1 VAVLLVG
8 IDEAGYGPML
18 GPLCV
23 GACAV
28 RVEGWRP
35 GDEAPDLWACLAP
48 GVCRRPGDP
57 RGRVAIEDSKK
68 LKLPNDARRHPLT
81 HLERG
86 VLAAWRAI
94 DPERPIPSTD
104 IGLLAALGV
113 PLERRTGSPTADA
126 GAESSAWYLGEA
138 LPAPVAHDAGSI
150 EIAGNI
156 LAGACDRAGVR
167 VVDLRCRA
175 VFEEE
180 FNRTV
185 RHHRSKAATTLIG
198 IGEHLRR
205 IWVEWSAVD
214 PAQPQNHPRV
224 VIDRLG
230 GRTGYAQLL
239 ADLLGPE
246 VAPSIAVR
254 EMPGAPGV
262 SRALIEGHGA
272 DGQSRR
278 RLSVLVRPEAES
290 ACLPVALAS
299 MTAKYCREL
308 LMARFNRC
316 WSQAAARAGLGEL
329 KPTAG
334 YVQDA
339 RRWLEEAA
347 PLLEPGVREAMVRLA

>member
-1 VAVLLVG
+1 MLLIG

-23 GACAV
+23 GLCAM
-28 RVEGWRP
+28 RVEGWQP
-35 GDEAPDLWACLAP
+35 GDDAPDLWERLAP
-48 GVCRRPGDP
+48 GVCRKPGDP

-94 DPERPIPSTD
+94 DGERPIPATD
-104 IGLLAALGV
+104 LGLLSALGV
-113 PLERRTGSPTADA
+113 SLERRSEPSGGIACVGSAP
-126 GAESSAWYLGEA
+126 WYQGEA
-138 LPAPVAHDAGSI
+138 LVVPVAHGAGAI
-150 EIAGNI
+150 EIAGNV
-156 LAGACDRAGVR
+156 LAGACAEAGVH

-185 RHHRSKAATTLIG
+185 RDHRSKAATTLIG

-205 IWVEWSAVD
+205 IWVKWSAVD

-239 ADLLGPE
+239 AGLLGPE
-246 VAPSIAVR
+246 VAPSITVR
-254 EMPGAPGV
+254 EVSSAPGV
-262 SRALIEGHGA
+262 SRYQIEGSGP
-272 DGQSRR
+272 DDQGQR
-278 RLSVLVRPEAES
+278 RLSVVVRTEAES
-290 ACLPVALAS
+290 AFLPVALAS

-339 RRWLEEAA
+339 RRWLGDAA